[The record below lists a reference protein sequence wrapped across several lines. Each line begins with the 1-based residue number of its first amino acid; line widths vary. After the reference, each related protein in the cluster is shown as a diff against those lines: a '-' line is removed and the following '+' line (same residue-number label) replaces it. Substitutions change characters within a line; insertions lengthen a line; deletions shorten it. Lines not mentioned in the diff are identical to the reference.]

1 MSTTKELIK
10 RLLYDPCAFSA
21 EGSKIKL
28 RPYQSEV
35 IERIVDSVINEHGDT
50 IVVQFPRQSGKNE
63 TQAALET
70 YLLVLLALFP
80 RQIVKF
86 SPTWKPQSQNAMRRL
101 ERTLNRNIL
110 TATHWRKREGYIFQV
125 GEASCMFFTAEPTA
139 HVVGATADLLLE
151 VDEAQDVSIE
161 KYDKEILPMIA
172 STNATRV
179 LWGTAWTGNTLLA
192 RERKAAAIAEKEDGR
207 RRVFVLNADQVR
219 HYVPAYGRHVDQQ
232 VARLGRQHPSI
243 KTQYFSEEIDELT
256 GMFPAARRALM
267 KGDQYAHDSPVLGAA
282 YVFCLDVAGQDE
294 AAMAHPGQQTGFSAD
309 RDSISL
315 TIFSLDLASLETLQ
329 APIYRAVK
337 RCQWTGENH
346 VSVFGKL
353 KALADSWLPQYIVID
368 ATGVGEGLWAM
379 LDKAYPN
386 RVLPVK
392 FSAPKKSEIGYRFIS
407 IIETGRFRD
416 CSPSAEVERQYA
428 ACQAEILP
436 GPQHTMRWGV
446 PDGTRDD
453 RGLVHDDYVLAD
465 ALIAEIDMLDWSL
478 PTKPL
483 IAPRIDPLTEMDGAF

>member
-1 MSTTKELIK
+1 
-10 RLLYDPCAFSA
+10 
-21 EGSKIKL
+21 
-28 RPYQSEV
+28 
-35 IERIVDSVINEHGDT
+35 
-50 IVVQFPRQSGKNE
+50 
-63 TQAALET
+63 
-70 YLLVLLALFP
+70 
-80 RQIVKF
+80 
-86 SPTWKPQSQNAMRRL
+86 
-101 ERTLNRNIL
+101 
-110 TATHWRKREGYIFQV
+110 
-125 GEASCMFFTAEPTA
+125 
-139 HVVGATADLLLE
+139 
-151 VDEAQDVSIE
+151 
-161 KYDKEILPMIA
+161 
-172 STNATRV
+172 
-179 LWGTAWTGNTLLA
+179 
-192 RERKAAAIAEKEDGR
+192 
-207 RRVFVLNADQVR
+207 
-219 HYVPAYGRHVDQQ
+219 VDQQ

-267 KGDQYAHDSPVLGAA
+267 KGDQYEQLQPILGTP

-294 AAMAHPGQQTGFSAD
+294 SSMVGHGKSLSGTLDKSD
-309 RDSISL
+309 RDAVSL
-315 TIFSLDLASLETLQ
+315 SIFSLDVSSLETLQ
-329 APIYRAVK
+329 APVYRAVLRK
-337 RCQWTGENH
+337 QWTSINH
-346 VSVFGKL
+346 VSLFGKL
-353 KALADSWLPQYIVID
+353 KTLADSWLPQYIVID

-416 CSPSAEVERQYA
+416 CAPAADVDRQYA

-446 PDGTRDD
+446 PEGTRDD